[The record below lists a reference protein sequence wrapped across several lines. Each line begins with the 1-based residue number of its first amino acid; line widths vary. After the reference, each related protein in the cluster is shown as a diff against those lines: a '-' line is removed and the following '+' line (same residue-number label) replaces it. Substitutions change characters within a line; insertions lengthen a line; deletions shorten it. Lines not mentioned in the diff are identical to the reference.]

1 MVVVEEIFLSD
12 SKSTK
17 FGSFYHFRHH
27 TAYKDAPDDYR
38 NSADEVKSL
47 HIIIEEAAQHF
58 DEGTTFSKK
67 KQQRGKE
74 VLEGC
79 YNVLKDLGTLIEKY
93 NALASAD
100 RSLVFQRIKLGT
112 GKTYIKYYLIK

>member
-1 MVVVEEIFLSD
+1 MYKKVEHV
-12 SKSTK
+12 
-17 FGSFYHFRHH
+17 Y

-74 VLEGC
+74 VLEVVIM
-79 YNVLKDLGTLIEKY
+79 Y
-93 NALASAD
+93 
-100 RSLVFQRIKLGT
+100 
-112 GKTYIKYYLIK
+112 